1 MTDDFNYP
9 RLIFAISFFVLWLSA
24 WIGFSVL
31 RRLRRLDEGAQEDFG
46 VILAA
51 TLTLLGLIIGFSF
64 SMAIGRY
71 DQRKNLEADEANA
84 IGTEFVRAD
93 LLPTADA
100 ANLRALLKRYVE
112 QRLEFYTTR
121 DAARLRQVNA
131 DTERLQTE
139 MWSVVRTPAMA
150 QRDAIVALAV
160 SGMNDVLNAQELTRA
175 AWWNRIPH
183 AAWGLMAIIA
193 ISCNLLFGYGARNL
207 ESHRF
212 LLFVLPFVVSIAL
225 LLIAD
230 IDSPR
235 GGLIHV
241 YPQNLLGLAEALR
254 GQ

>member
-9 RLIFAISFFVLWLSA
+9 RLIFAISFFVLWLAA
-24 WIGFSVL
+24 WVGFSVL

-93 LLPTADA
+93 LLPAADA

-121 DAARLRQVNA
+121 DAVRLRQVGA
-131 DTERLQTE
+131 DTERLQTD
-139 MWSVVRTPAMA
+139 MWSVVRTPALA
-150 QRDAIVALAV
+150 RPDAIVALAV
-160 SGMNDVLNAQELTRA
+160 SGMNDVLNAQESARA
-175 AWWNRIPH
+175 AWRNRIPH

-193 ISCNLLFGYGARNL
+193 ICCNLLFGYGARNL
-207 ESHRF
+207 EGHRF
-212 LLFVLPFVVSIAL
+212 LLFVLPFVVSIAF

-241 YPQNLLGLAEALR
+241 YPQNLLDLAEALR